1 MSNVTVTISPAGAN
15 TLGAKW
21 CLAGVTEWLDS
32 AETVSV
38 SNGSY
43 TIQYKYIEGYSTP
56 AEEDVTVTGTTTK
69 TGTYGALSW
78 KASWQPPIS
87 MCFFRGQVITCGVK
101 HTSPD
106 NTFSTL
112 LGNTNDARLV
122 RWSEIGAFRFM
133 GCTANDLRNEAGE
146 YYIGESDSEMALRV
160 IPLHGSVIC
169 YGSFSIT
176 EFTPVKDPAPGFTIR
191 KLAEYGIKNP
201 LAVDGNDTTQVFID
215 RLGYLNVLTVT
226 KTGTKVK
233 RIGYQDIFSPMQE
246 VFSFVSSE
254 GIISVVYND
263 EEDEYY
269 ISNGLKSYLW
279 SSGDLTEMSIAF
291 TSIVNMGGAILSSHD
306 ASALTE
312 KPISA
317 STLLS
322 PSLSL
327 LFGTDTFDL
336 EMVAIKTIV
345 SVEVVGSW
353 SQDAV
358 TEVMIQWKNNK
369 GQPFRNTTW
378 KRCSPMGFCAPM
390 VSGVDFRIFAR
401 VTPYIDAVIESI
413 NLEWQLTDKNS
424 IRGNYTNVNTAST
437 NAG

>member
-1 MSNVTVTISPAGAN
+1 
-15 TLGAKW
+15 
-21 CLAGVTEWLDS
+21 
-32 AETVSV
+32 
-38 SNGSY
+38 
-43 TIQYKYIEGYSTP
+43 
-56 AEEDVTVTGTTTK
+56 
-69 TGTYGALSW
+69 
-78 KASWQPPIS
+78 
-87 MCFFRGQVITCGVK
+87 
-101 HTSPD
+101 
-106 NTFSTL
+106 
-112 LGNTNDARLV
+112 
-122 RWSEIGAFRFM
+122 M

>member
-21 CLAGVTEWLDS
+21 CLAGVTGWLDS
-32 AETVSV
+32 AETASV
-38 SNGSY
+38 SNGAY
-43 TIQYKYIEGYSTP
+43 TIQYKYVEGYSTP
-56 AEEDVTVTGTTTK
+56 AEEDITVTGTTTK

-87 MCFFRGQVITCGVK
+87 MCYFRGQVFTCGVR
-101 HTSPD
+101 HAIPD
-106 NTFSTL
+106 DTFPTL
-112 LGNTNDARLV
+112 LGNANDARLV
-122 RWSEIGAFRFM
+122 RWSDIGAFRFM
-133 GCTANDLRNEAGE
+133 DCTANMLRNEAGE
-146 YYIGESDSEMALRV
+146 YYIGDSDSEMALRV

-226 KTGTKVK
+226 KNGTKVK
-233 RIGYQDIFSPMQE
+233 RIGYQYIFEVLQNSPS
-246 VFSFVSSE
+246 FSTGE
-254 GIISVVYND
+254 DIISVVYNR

-269 ISNGLKSYLW
+269 IGNGDRSFLW
-279 SSGDLTEMSIAF
+279 SSGDLTELSVAY

-306 ASALTE
+306 ADAFTD
-312 KPISA
+312 KPLSA
-317 STLLS
+317 STLLDAS
-322 PSLSL
+322 PSLS
-327 LFGTDTFDL
+327 FGIDTFDL

-401 VTPYIDAVIESI
+401 VTPYTDAVIESI